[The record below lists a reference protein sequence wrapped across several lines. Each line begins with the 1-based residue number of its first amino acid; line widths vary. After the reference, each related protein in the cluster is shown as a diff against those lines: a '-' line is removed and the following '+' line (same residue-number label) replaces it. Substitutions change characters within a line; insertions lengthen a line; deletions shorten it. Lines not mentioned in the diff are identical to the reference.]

1 MRSWRYSNDDAR
13 TLAALLGAVLGSGFG
28 GGLFLGNGRCR
39 SPSSP
44 LLSGGGVVG
53 NSGLLLLLLLPLMC
67 SNTISSSSMLPWR
80 VDCAGFQIW

>member
-53 NSGLLLLLLLPLMC
+53 KSGLLLQLLLPEIL
-67 SNTISSSSMLPWR
+67 SNTISSSSMLSLR
-80 VDCAGFQIW
+80 RDGAGFQIW